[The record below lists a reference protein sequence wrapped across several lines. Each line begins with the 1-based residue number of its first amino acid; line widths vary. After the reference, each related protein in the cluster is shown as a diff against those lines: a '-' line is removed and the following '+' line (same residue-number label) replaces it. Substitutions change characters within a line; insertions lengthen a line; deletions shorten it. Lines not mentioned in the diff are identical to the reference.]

1 MTTTQAVLGGLVLLS
16 AILAIVLGGP
26 VTTWVFAHLDQPD
39 GASARVA
46 GIRAAG
52 GVLRGGQTIGL
63 LERCAVFL
71 AVVAGYP
78 EGVLGVIAVKGLGR
92 FSELRAPT
100 DAAAERFI
108 IGSLTSLLWAG
119 VWAAVAR
126 LAVGLL

>member
-1 MTTTQAVLGGLVLLS
+1 M
-16 AILAIVLGGP
+16 
-26 VTTWVFAHLDQPD
+26 TTWVFAHLDPPSS
-39 GASARVA
+39 GSARVA

-63 LERCAVFL
+63 LERSAVFL
-71 AVVAGYP
+71 TVVAGYP

-100 DAAAERFI
+100 EGAAERFI
-108 IGSLTSLLWAG
+108 IGSLTSLLWAS

-126 LAVGLL
+126 AAVGVL